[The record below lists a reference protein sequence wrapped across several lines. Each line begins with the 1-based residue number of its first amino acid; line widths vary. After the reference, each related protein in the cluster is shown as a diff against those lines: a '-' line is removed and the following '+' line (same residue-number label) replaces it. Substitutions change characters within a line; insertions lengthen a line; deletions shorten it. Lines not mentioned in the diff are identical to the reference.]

1 MDLDALKRLRGGSL
15 AEARALLDT
24 AEGETRDLNED
35 EQKRYDDALSQADV
49 LEKRIERA
57 EALGGKDAR
66 YASPGPVTKPNPN
79 DGASIGMSNAE
90 VDRYSIV
97 RAIRAAASG
106 DWREAGLEREASEE
120 VAKRL
125 GRSPQGFFLP
135 GDFREGRGVERRDLV
150 KGTSGAGGYT
160 VGTDLL
166 GASFIEMLRNASMVR
181 QAGATIMA
189 GLVGDIAIPRQSGGG
204 TAYWVAESGAPT
216 ESQQAFEQ
224 VALTP
229 KACAAF
235 SDISRKLLQQS
246 SIDVEALVLRD
257 LAATLA
263 QALDLAALH
272 GLGSANQPTGLDHT
286 TGIGS
291 VAGGADG
298 LAPTLAHLIAL
309 ETEVAQDNADIGRMA
324 YMTNTKVRGKLKS
337 TLITATYGDFMVW
350 REGATPLN
358 GYAAFVTNQV
368 SHTLTKGSGSGV
380 GVCSAIF
387 FGNWGDLLIG
397 LWGGLD
403 ILVDPYTA
411 STTGTV
417 RVVAFQDCDIAVRHP
432 ESFAAM
438 LDALTA

>member
-66 YASPGPVTKPNPN
+66 YASPGPVTKPNPQ
-79 DGASIGMSNAE
+79 DGASIGMGDAD
-90 VDRYSIV
+90 VGRYSIV
-97 RAIRAAASG
+97 RAIRAQASG
-106 DWREAGLEREASEE
+106 DWREAGLEREASEA

-125 GRSPQGFFLP
+125 GRSPQGFFVP
-135 GDFREGRGVERRDLV
+135 GDFLEGRGVERRDLV
-150 KGTSGAGGYT
+150 KGTSGAGGYV

-166 GASFIEMLRNASMVR
+166 SASFIELLRNKMVVR

-224 VALTP
+224 VALSP
-229 KACAAF
+229 KTCAAF
-235 SDISRKLLQQS
+235 TDISRKLLQQS
-246 SIDVEALVLRD
+246 SIDVEALVRND
-257 LAATLA
+257 LATVLA
-263 QALDLAALH
+263 LAMDLAALH
-272 GLGSANQPTGLDHT
+272 GLGSANQPIGLDHT

-291 VAGGADG
+291 VAGGTNG
-298 LAPTLAHLIAL
+298 LAPTFAH
-309 ETEVAQDNADIGRMA
+309 
-324 YMTNTKVRGKLKS
+324 
-337 TLITATYGDFMVW
+337 
-350 REGATPLN
+350 
-358 GYAAFVTNQV
+358 
-368 SHTLTKGSGSGV
+368 
-380 GVCSAIF
+380 
-387 FGNWGDLLIG
+387 
-397 LWGGLD
+397 
-403 ILVDPYTA
+403 LVDPYTA

-417 RVVAFQDCDIAVRHP
+417 RVVAFQDCDVAVRHP